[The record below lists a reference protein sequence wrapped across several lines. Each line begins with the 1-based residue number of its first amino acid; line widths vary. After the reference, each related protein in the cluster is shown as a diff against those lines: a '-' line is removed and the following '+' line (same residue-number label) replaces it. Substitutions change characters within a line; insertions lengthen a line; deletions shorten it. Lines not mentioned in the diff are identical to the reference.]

1 MNFPKNYISQQ
12 NFVLM
17 NNRITELTLR
27 NQELEISNKN
37 LNEKYEETE
46 KLLQKAKKDFKE
58 LQQYSER
65 QTKQLNDKI
74 KEQKLKIEE
83 LVRNL
88 ENTNNLYSKKIVEKD
103 KKIQELENKYKKYNG
118 VIKQFDK
125 ISTENE
131 QLKGKLDK
139 YDNVIKKNKELI
151 NENESLINNS
161 RARLEFMDEKALK
174 FYDVIIEIDS
184 INKLTKSG
192 WKINYNE
199 ERKEIYE
206 KIVKEKTL
214 KIGVLGVNN
223 IGKSYILGLISKIE
237 IPTGYSIET
246 KGISIKY
253 CEGEVGSDKEI
264 CLLDSAGFETPLLND
279 EIIDENGKINEDNKA
294 NKQNIDENLLYLQK
308 IEQISKDKSQTER
321 FIEELIITLSDMLIL
336 VVGKLTRREQKLIDR
351 IKKLVSEK
359 ENAQFNS
366 IIIIHNLSQFNELI
380 EVDNHINNILKK
392 SATFNLEEIK
402 VAGIKKYEGRHFF
415 SEKDGTDHY
424 IMARQNS
431 VAGKYYNEMTIELIK
446 QKYNSHKSRR
456 RIDIP
461 EEITK
466 LLSRLSKDITEDEIK
481 INNLE
486 ISEDKKLI
494 KMKKGIN
501 RKLIDCQQTF
511 LDERGNYN
519 SISSKYVPK
528 ASFCAYKERRDNIL
542 LIRLEI
548 PGKIDE
554 LKASF
559 RYYGKKKT
567 ILIQGTKSKED
578 FPESKKKSYLIIKDN
593 RNYEQINHYLELDN
607 DIDLIREEAL
617 EKTGIYSFKFNTN
630 NLDPNVKKE
639 NNDDEDEED
648 NLNDGK
654 DEFKEIASGVYF
666 LKFLI
671 TDTSMKNLTKK
682 YKRINNNI
690 SVLNNSE

>member
-1 MNFPKNYISQQ
+1 
-12 NFVLM
+12 
-17 NNRITELTLR
+17 
-27 NQELEISNKN
+27 
-37 LNEKYEETE
+37 
-46 KLLQKAKKDFKE
+46 
-58 LQQYSER
+58 
-65 QTKQLNDKI
+65 
-74 KEQKLKIEE
+74 
-83 LVRNL
+83 
-88 ENTNNLYSKKIVEKD
+88 
-103 KKIQELENKYKKYNG
+103 
-118 VIKQFDK
+118 
-125 ISTENE
+125 
-131 QLKGKLDK
+131 
-139 YDNVIKKNKELI
+139 
-151 NENESLINNS
+151 
-161 RARLEFMDEKALK
+161 
-174 FYDVIIEIDS
+174 
-184 INKLTKSG
+184 
-192 WKINYNE
+192 
-199 ERKEIYE
+199 
-206 KIVKEKTL
+206 
-214 KIGVLGVNN
+214 
-223 IGKSYILGLISKIE
+223 
-237 IPTGYSIET
+237 
-246 KGISIKY
+246 
-253 CEGEVGSDKEI
+253 
-264 CLLDSAGFETPLLND
+264 
-279 EIIDENGKINEDNKA
+279 
-294 NKQNIDENLLYLQK
+294 
-308 IEQISKDKSQTER
+308 
-321 FIEELIITLSDMLIL
+321 MLIL